1 MLAGRVRSVRRE
13 MGNPLY
19 RNAYALML
27 NTVVN
32 SGFGLLYWIFA
43 ARTYSPEEVGRGS
56 ALVNLMMLISV
67 LTTLNFGQA
76 LIRFL
81 PTAGNDSARLV
92 RLAYA
97 VSAGLGTV
105 AAAGVMIY
113 LNLVHSP
120 GDPLWVS
127 PGFAIWFVVS
137 TAAWSIFN
145 LQDQVFTGLRSAMWV
160 ALENG
165 VYGVVKLVLLVAVS
179 FTSVS
184 DGVFTSWSAPVLALL
199 VPFTLLIA
207 RRLVPRH
214 AAASAAE
221 PGAGAPAPATLRRYM
236 AGDYVGQ
243 VFNQATSSFL
253 PVLIIQLLGPQ
264 QSAYLLPAQTVF
276 IAMNMLSVAI
286 TSSLVVEGSRDP
298 ARAHL
303 LARSILRRIAV
314 IVLPAAL
321 LVALAAPLLL
331 LLYGREYA
339 ENASLLLQLLMISML
354 PRVVVTLWM
363 TRSRLANRTG
373 PLAVQ
378 QLVHAVVVLG
388 GTMLLSPSLG
398 LDAVG
403 WSWLAAELLLAVFLA
418 PIVVRW
424 LRGTHPVP
432 ARGPA
437 PTDPGAGEVTEV
449 IGRIDDGGDGN
460 GNDDGPA
467 GPADDGPTRRIPRV
481 RE

>member
-1 MLAGRVRSVRRE
+1 MVSGRLGAVRRE

-43 ARTYSPEEVGRGS
+43 ARTYSPEDVGRGS

-76 LIRFL
+76 LVRFL

-97 VSAGLGTV
+97 ISTGLGALV
-105 AAAGVMIY
+105 AAVVMTY
-113 LNLVHSP
+113 LHLVHSP

-127 PGFAIWFVVS
+127 PGFAAWFVIS

-145 LQDQVFTGLRSAMWV
+145 LQDQIYTGLRSAMWV
-160 ALENG
+160 ALKNG
-165 VYGVVKLVLLVAVS
+165 VYGVVKLVLLVIVALS
-179 FTSVS
+179 SVE

-199 VPFTLLIA
+199 VPFTLLIT
-207 RRLVPRH
+207 RRLLPRH
-214 AAASAAE
+214 TAASAAE
-221 PGAGAPAPATLRRYM
+221 PGAGAPETSTLRRYM
-236 AGDYVGQ
+236 AGDYAGQ

-253 PVLIIQLLGPQ
+253 PVLVIALLGPQ

-276 IAMNMLSVAI
+276 IAMNMLSIAI

-298 ARAHL
+298 SRAHV
-303 LARSILRRIAV
+303 LARSIARRIAV

-321 LVALAAPLLL
+321 LIALAAPLLL
-331 LLYGREYA
+331 LLYGRDYA

-363 TRSRLANRTG
+363 TRSRLANRTA

-378 QLVHAVVVLG
+378 QLVHAIVVLS
-388 GTMLLSPSLG
+388 GTTLLSPVVG
-398 LDAVG
+398 LEAVG
-403 WSWLAAELLLAVFLA
+403 WSWLAAETVLALALA
-418 PIVVRW
+418 PTVARW

-432 ARGPA
+432 AR
-437 PTDPGAGEVTEV
+437 
-449 IGRIDDGGDGN
+449 RQ
-460 GNDDGPA
+460 
-467 GPADDGPTRRIPRV
+467 PADPDATTVLDPVEDPATDRIPRI
-481 RE
+481 RD

>member
-1 MLAGRVRSVRRE
+1 MVAGRVQSVQRE
-13 MGNPLY
+13 MANPLY

-43 ARTYSPEEVGRGS
+43 ARTYSPEDVGRGS

-76 LIRFL
+76 LVRFL
-81 PTAGNDSARLV
+81 PTAGNDSTRLV

-97 VSAGLGTV
+97 ISAGLAV
-105 AAAGVMIY
+105 LAAAGVMTY
-113 LNLVHSP
+113 LHLVHSP

-127 PGFAIWFVVS
+127 PGFAVWFVVS

-145 LQDQVFTGLRSAMWV
+145 LQDQILTGLRSAMWV
-160 ALENG
+160 ALKNG

-179 FTSVS
+179 MTSVS
-184 DGVFTSWSAPVLALL
+184 DGVFTSWTAPLLALM
-199 VPFTLLIA
+199 VPFTLLVG
-207 RRLVPRH
+207 RRLLPRH
-214 AAASAAE
+214 AAESAAA
-221 PGAGAPAPATLRRYM
+221 PGAGAPAAGVLRRYM
-236 AGDYVGQ
+236 AGDYAGQ

-264 QSAYLLPAQTVF
+264 ESAYLLPAQTVF

-298 ARAHL
+298 AGAHL
-303 LARSILRRIAV
+303 LARAIARRIAV

-321 LVALAAPLLL
+321 LITLAAPLLL
-331 LLYGREYA
+331 LLYGRDYA
-339 ENASLLLQLLMISML
+339 DNAALVLQLLMISML

-363 TRSRLANRTG
+363 TRSRLANRTA

-378 QLVHAVVVLG
+378 QLVHAIVVLG
-388 GTMLLSPSLG
+388 GTTALSPTLG

-418 PIVVRW
+418 PVVVGW
-424 LRGTHPVP
+424 LRGTRPVP
-432 ARGPA
+432 ARTPPPDPDETTVIDRVPDPA
-437 PTDPGAGEVTEV
+437 ATEQ
-449 IGRIDDGGDGN
+449 
-460 GNDDGPA
+460 
-467 GPADDGPTRRIPRV
+467 IPRL
-481 RE
+481 RD